1 MIGLER
7 GTVELVAY
15 QVEWRERYER
25 EIERLTDIA
34 GDRFV
39 EFEHIGSTAIEGM
52 PAKPIL
58 DILAVV
64 EDLEQAEA
72 VSSVLEKHRYERR
85 PDTVGER
92 LFFAKGPRANRRV
105 YLSVTEIESDFYSEK
120 IAFRDHLRENPEL
133 AERYASVKKR
143 LAEKYPEG
151 RDRYTAEKGEF
162 IRGVLDRA
170 GDES

>member
-7 GTVELVAY
+7 GIVELVPY
-15 QVEWRERYER
+15 QAEWTKRYER
-25 EIERLTDIA
+25 EVGRLTDIA

-52 PAKPIL
+52 PAKPII

-64 EDLEQAEA
+64 ENLDEAEA
-72 VSSVLEKHRYERR
+72 VSSVLEKHGYERR

-92 LFFAKGPRANRRV
+92 LFFTKGPRSNRTV
-105 YLSVTEIESDFYSEK
+105 YLSIAEMGSDFYAEK
-120 IAFRDHLRENPEL
+120 IAFRDYLRENPEL
-133 AERYASVKKR
+133 AKRYASVNKR
-143 LAEKYPEG
+143 LAEEYPED
-151 RDRYTAEKGEF
+151 RDRYTADKGEF

-170 GDES
+170 GDG